1 MRFLLHYVRRVAY
14 DSKPNQFVLMQT
26 FLQIR
31 LLQIIAAL
39 CFLSVIPAHGGWTAT
54 GSMNVARIGHVSN
67 RLLDGRVLV
76 AGGYDGSRELTSAE
90 IFDPTTGTWT
100 TTGSMVDRCGS
111 HSLLLSSGKVLVFGS
126 WTNCQLYDPLTGTWV
141 ATGPMNYARSASAA
155 VLLKSGKVLVTG
167 GTINPYSSSSAE
179 IYDPLSGVWTMIN
192 PMSNIRYGHTASLL
206 NNGKVLVAGGDTITF
221 GVSVHSNTCEL
232 YDPEFGTWT
241 TTGSMNTFRDSH
253 YAILDSLGNILV
265 IGGAASLESYNP
277 TTGSWTTVGNLLQT
291 RRGFISILL
300 NNSKILVSGGTNGG
314 WQMLSSSEY
323 FNPAGGESTVAGSM
337 NLPRGYASW
346 TLLKSGKVLVVGGSS
361 LTSGNSPLAS
371 AELFS
376 YPPTIVTHPASV
388 TLNQGRLATFVT
400 TSSGGDLTY
409 QWKKGGVEIPNA
421 TSASF
426 TLNNAQLSDAGSYTV
441 VVTNSEGSVTS
452 QPATLTVIP
461 DSDGDGLGD
470 AEETGTYNTD
480 PNMADSDGDGLTDFA
495 EVRTHNTNPLSK
507 DSDGDGFYDAYELQT
522 GKSPLNAA
530 DKPLLVAEARTAI
543 EFSFPSATGKTY
555 RIEGSP
561 NLDTW
566 STVEDGINGTGAG
579 ITRFYSTRHTPVRFF
594 RVEESVN
601 P

>member
-1 MRFLLHYVRRVAY
+1 
-14 DSKPNQFVLMQT
+14 VLC
-26 FLQIR
+26 L
-31 LLQIIAAL
+31 
-39 CFLSVIPAHGGWTAT
+39 LSVIPARGGWTET

-90 IFDPTTGTWT
+90 IYDPTTGTWT

-126 WTNCQLYDPLTGTWV
+126 WTNCQLYDPLTGTWA
-141 ATGPMNYARSASAA
+141 ATGSMNENRTALSA
-155 VLLKSGKVLVTG
+155 VLLNSGKVLVTG
-167 GTINPYSSSSAE
+167 GSSYPAKYLSSAE
-179 IYDPLSGVWTMIN
+179 IYDPLSGVWTMIS
-192 PMSNIRYGHTASLL
+192 PMSKIRYGHTATLL
-206 NNGKVLVAGGDTITF
+206 PDGKVFVVGGITVTN
-221 GVSVHSNTCEL
+221 GPGGYYDRKVSDSCEL
-232 YDPEFGTWT
+232 YDPEYGTWT
-241 TTGSMNTFRDSH
+241 TTGSMNTPRESH

-277 TTGSWTTVGNLLQT
+277 TTGSWTTVGNLLQS

-300 NNSKILVSGGTNGG
+300 NNSNILVSGGTNGG
-314 WQMLSSSEY
+314 EQMLSSSEY
-323 FNPAGGESTVAGSM
+323 FNPAGGERTVAGSM

-346 TLLKSGKVLVVGGSS
+346 TLLKSGKVLAVGGSS
-361 LTSGNSPLAS
+361 FTSGNSPLAS

-376 YPPTIVTHPASV
+376 YPPTIITHPASV
-388 TLNQGRLATFVT
+388 SLNQGRLATFVT
-400 TSSGGDLTY
+400 TSSDGDLTY
-409 QWKKGGVEIPNA
+409 QWKKGSVEIPNA

-426 TLNNAQLSDAGSYTV
+426 TLNSVQLSDAGSYTV

-461 DSDGDGLGD
+461 DSDGDGLAD

-480 PNMADSDGDGLTDFA
+480 PNLADSDTDGLTDFA

-530 DKPLLVAEARTAI
+530 DKPSLVAEARTAI

-579 ITRFYSTRHTPVRFF
+579 ITRFYSTRDTPVRFF

>member
-1 MRFLLHYVRRVAY
+1 MKPLKFLFALFLL
-14 DSKPNQFVLMQT
+14 SL
-26 FLQIR
+26 
-31 LLQIIAAL
+31 
-39 CFLSVIPAHGGWTAT
+39 IPARAGWTAT
-54 GSMNVARIGHVSN
+54 GSMNVARSGNVST

-90 IFDPTTGTWT
+90 IYDPAAGTWT
-100 TTGSMVDRCGS
+100 TTGSMVDCCGS
-111 HSLLLSSGKVLVFGS
+111 HSLLLSSGKVLVFGA
-126 WTNCQLYDPLTGTWV
+126 WKNCQLYDPLTGTWA
-141 ATGPMNYARSASAA
+141 ATGSMNEDRTALSA
-155 VLLKSGKVLVTG
+155 VLLSSGKVLVTG
-167 GTINPYSSSSAE
+167 GSSYTAGYLSSAE
-179 IYDPLSGVWTMIN
+179 IYDPSTGVWTKIN
-192 PMSNIRYGHTASLL
+192 PMSKVRYGHTASLL
-206 NNGKVLVAGGDTITF
+206 NNGKVLVAGGATITW
-221 GVSVHSNTCEL
+221 GTSVLSNTCEL

-241 TTGSMNTFRDSH
+241 TTGSMNTPRASH

-265 IGGAASLESYNP
+265 IGGAASVESYNS
-277 TTGSWTTVGNLLQT
+277 TTGSWTTVGNLLQA

-300 NNSKILVSGGTNGG
+300 NNSMILVSGG
-314 WQMLSSSEY
+314 QSYSQSLSSSEL
-323 FNPAGGESTVAGSM
+323 FNSLIGISTATGSM
-337 NLPRGYASW
+337 NFTRCEA
-346 TLLKSGKVLVVGGSS
+346 TAILLQSGKVLVFGGYP
-361 LTSGNSPLAS
+361 LINGNSTTPFAS

-400 TSSGGDLTY
+400 TSSDGDLTY

-421 TSASF
+421 TSA
-426 TLNNAQLSDAGSYTV
+426 TLNVNNVQLSDAGSYTV
-441 VVTNSEGSVTS
+441 TVTNSEGSVTS
-452 QPATLTVIP
+452 EPATLTVIP
-461 DSDGDGLGD
+461 DSDGDGLSD

-480 PNMADSDGDGLTDFA
+480 PNLADSDDDGLADFA

-522 GKSPLNAA
+522 GKSPIEAA
-530 DKPLLVAEARTAI
+530 DKPSLVAEARTAI

-555 RIEGSP
+555 RVEGSP

-579 ITRFYSTRHTPVRFF
+579 ITRFYSTRDTPVRFF